1 MRDIFV
7 VLADKEAQLKRLQG
21 EIDLLRNAARW
32 LAESEGVANATAG
45 EGDNGLAIVADNP
58 QRQSRTAA
66 GGIKQF
72 P

>member
-7 VLADKEAQLKRLQG
+7 VLADKEAQLKRLQS
-21 EIDLLRNAARW
+21 EIDLLRNAARL
-32 LAESEGVANATAG
+32 LADSDQGANGTAG
-45 EGDNGLAIVADNP
+45 EPDSGLAIVAENP
-58 QRQSRTAA
+58 QRQTRAAA

>member
-7 VLADKEAQLKRLQG
+7 VLADKEAQLKRLQS
-21 EIDLLRNAARW
+21 EIELLRSAAR
-32 LAESEGVANATAG
+32 LLAG
-45 EGDNGLAIVADNP
+45 EGDEAHSIAEPESGLAIVAEAP
-58 QRQSRTAA
+58 QRQRTAA

>member
-7 VLADKEAQLKRLQG
+7 VLADKEAQLKRLQS
-21 EIDLLRNAARW
+21 EIDLLRSAARL
-32 LAESEGVANATAG
+32 LAEGSEGANPAATEPDKPFAV
-45 EGDNGLAIVADNP
+45 VADAP
-58 QRQSRTAA
+58 QRQARTAA